1 MKKLLIASLLTLTAS
16 AWAQT
21 TVKVEDA
28 WVRGTVASQ
37 KATGAF
43 MRLTSA
49 ADARLVSATSPVA
62 EVVEIHEMAMENDIM
77 KMRQIPGLALPA
89 GKATELKPGGF
100 HIMLMGLKGQVKG
113 GDTVPLTLTFEGA
126 DKKTFTQEVSAPVKA
141 LGAMPMKGGMDK
153 MEHKH

>member
-141 LGAMPMKGGMDK
+141 LGAMPMKGDMDK

>member
-43 MRLTSA
+43 RRLTSA

-141 LGAMPMKGGMDK
+141 LGAMPMKGDMDK